1 MDLYVEE
8 QVEYRL
14 SMLLLLLRRR
24 GSGTKGGEGPLY
36 SRVSLPRND
45 EPIKQV
51 NAFRF
56 WVFNLRSLAP
66 LG

>member
-24 GSGTKGGEGPLY
+24 GSGTVGGEGPLY
-36 SRVSLPRND
+36 SQVSLPHKD
-45 EPIKQV
+45 EPKPGEC
-51 NAFRF
+51 
-56 WVFNLRSLAP
+56 L
-66 LG
+66 